1 VAETTRIISKEER
14 GRSYEPSFTII
25 SRIRS
30 PVEQMLALLPPR
42 PSWTPNFL
50 ARRTEAIPIRKEE
63 SPPSSRTS
71 SSSFNGQSAWPPHN
85 ASNLVMIG
93 EAEPVVDGDQQRH
106 VESARKYGGLFTVE
120 KGMVRYR
127 SSQQSEEEME
137 GNLSGNGHYSRPES
151 PVTFGLWEMMKTRRP
166 QKWDALNKLLPS
178 RSTTELVATTQ
189 PTTTTSTAPLSWNVH
204 DSGNHSESFHR
215 LENDDSVLVTDISS
229 SRTEEEKG
237 SSTILPTSSSQQS
250 QLPDATEATNRDGF
264 VQSEDDSIRTTPQ
277 PTALPH
283 RFNNSWLLVVRV
295 DDSTCY
301 AATDSFANN
310 GTIVFKRFQS
320 AGLNQSGWTD
330 LSGIENYFPGFG
342 RIAETKPDRLIVRT
356 TIVIADEDEQ
366 PLSEQQYSTTP
377 QSINTDTTI
386 EFQTVSF
393 VPSNSSLL
401 TEEIITIHND
411 STDAVPHHLESL
423 NFVFR
428 KVDDDKPV
436 VNSVEPIVDA
446 ADLNSAVAVHVSN
459 VTAMPT
465 SSTEEQMTPPLLKT
479 LENLLLTHLL
489 PPITSSSSAT
499 SSSLPSNST
508 FTSPS
513 PTSSSTTSSYQ
524 FTSAAPLT
532 STSTTSSTTTTT
544 STESY
549 FPWVL
554 HHSEPVQSIND
565 WSIVSSQLIEPA
577 PMSST
582 YSTPSPSTTV
592 LPEKVIQSPAHY
604 DPAINKATLSSHTL
618 IIPSRNPS
626 LVQQQLTPSYPP
638 RKSSPDSS
646 TDKFPSAS
654 SIQMFTLKPEVE
666 APKIVTSKP
675 APKKNTGLASL
686 ILAHTSA
693 LMSGNN
699 SPFFND
705 AQRRSSASNNS
716 SSQSDVRQ
724 TKKNILP
731 EPLPVTATVHVIV
744 ASPYP
749 DSLEHEEELN
759 RRRSLDSPVR
769 TNNQNAIRTG
779 NSSWAFPSFSQLIES
794 PGLLLTSRNSS
805 SLIRAVNASP
815 ISSFNGN
822 TNDDLP
828 PSLPRK

>member
-1 VAETTRIISKEER
+1 
-14 GRSYEPSFTII
+14 
-25 SRIRS
+25 
-30 PVEQMLALLPPR
+30 
-42 PSWTPNFL
+42 
-50 ARRTEAIPIRKEE
+50 
-63 SPPSSRTS
+63 
-71 SSSFNGQSAWPPHN
+71 
-85 ASNLVMIG
+85 
-93 EAEPVVDGDQQRH
+93 
-106 VESARKYGGLFTVE
+106 
-120 KGMVRYR
+120 
-127 SSQQSEEEME
+127 
-137 GNLSGNGHYSRPES
+137 
-151 PVTFGLWEMMKTRRP
+151 
-166 QKWDALNKLLPS
+166 
-178 RSTTELVATTQ
+178 
-189 PTTTTSTAPLSWNVH
+189 
-204 DSGNHSESFHR
+204 
-215 LENDDSVLVTDISS
+215 
-229 SRTEEEKG
+229 
-237 SSTILPTSSSQQS
+237 
-250 QLPDATEATNRDGF
+250 
-264 VQSEDDSIRTTPQ
+264 
-277 PTALPH
+277 
-283 RFNNSWLLVVRV
+283 
-295 DDSTCY
+295 
-301 AATDSFANN
+301 
-310 GTIVFKRFQS
+310 
-320 AGLNQSGWTD
+320 
-330 LSGIENYFPGFG
+330 
-342 RIAETKPDRLIVRT
+342 
-356 TIVIADEDEQ
+356 
-366 PLSEQQYSTTP
+366 
-377 QSINTDTTI
+377 
-386 EFQTVSF
+386 
-393 VPSNSSLL
+393 
-401 TEEIITIHND
+401 
-411 STDAVPHHLESL
+411 
-423 NFVFR
+423 
-428 KVDDDKPV
+428 
-436 VNSVEPIVDA
+436 
-446 ADLNSAVAVHVSN
+446 
-459 VTAMPT
+459 
-465 SSTEEQMTPPLLKT
+465 
-479 LENLLLTHLL
+479 
-489 PPITSSSSAT
+489 
-499 SSSLPSNST
+499 
-508 FTSPS
+508 
-513 PTSSSTTSSYQ
+513 
-524 FTSAAPLT
+524 
-532 STSTTSSTTTTT
+532 
-544 STESY
+544 
-549 FPWVL
+549 
-554 HHSEPVQSIND
+554 
-565 WSIVSSQLIEPA
+565 
-577 PMSST
+577 MSST